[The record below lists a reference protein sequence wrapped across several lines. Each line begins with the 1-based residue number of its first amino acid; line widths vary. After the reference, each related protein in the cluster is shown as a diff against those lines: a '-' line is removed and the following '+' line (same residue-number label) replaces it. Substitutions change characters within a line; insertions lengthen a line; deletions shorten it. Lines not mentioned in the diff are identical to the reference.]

1 MFKLFARSRNAYGS
15 AGEAAY
21 SLERHIGQRAK
32 FAR

>member
-21 SLERHIGQRAK
+21 SRESDMGQRGR
-32 FAR
+32 F